1 MKPKKE
7 AGKIISG
14 RNEAGGARG
23 GGAQGSHRAS
33 GRVGACGGSQNP
45 GTVLRPLNHKDSSS
59 TSSHGDHANS
69 GQMRQNEPVR
79 PGPET
84 NRDPGGLL
92 GASLAPRAPGL
103 GPQPRPAGAPSTPG
117 AAATLVSRGRAGAP
131 VRHLVLFF
139 CRLGC
144 GFLIAVEVDLG
155 HSHRPRAVSVS
166 SRPGQALACHFSS
179 RPLLGLEFA
188 RSAD

>member
-1 MKPKKE
+1 MGPE
-7 AGKIISG
+7 GAGRRG
-14 RNEAGGARG
+14 PAGQAAGWTPAGGESEPGDSPATTKP
-23 GGAQGSHRAS
+23 QGQQLHLLPWGPRQLRANAPERAGETRTRNQPGS
-33 GRVGACGGSQNP
+33 G
-45 GTVLRPLNHKDSSS
+45 
-59 TSSHGDHANS
+59 
-69 GQMRQNEPVR
+69 
-79 PGPET
+79 
-84 NRDPGGLL
+84 GGLL

-103 GPQPRPAGAPSTPG
+103 GPQPRPAGAPPTPG

-155 HSHRPRAVSVS
+155 HSRRPRAVSVS